1 MHDPVASAKAQE
13 ATHQYTF
20 RPATPA
26 DIPALQSMIASS
38 LRSLGKGYYTDA
50 ELDGSIG
57 YLFGPDSVLIKD
69 QTYYIL
75 HPLNQPLTIC
85 ACGGWSFRK
94 TLYGG
99 DSAPSP
105 LRMPEKRDPAVDRA
119 SIRAIFTS
127 PQYARKGLGTMMMRY
142 CEARAREGKPDETD
156 GFKTL
161 EMGATLSG
169 VQLYER
175 CGYVRSGRVDVVQCP
190 NGEGIRILHMTKD
203 LDEEEAIDGV

>member
-1 MHDPVASAKAQE
+1 MRIR
-13 ATHQYTF
+13 
-20 RPATPA
+20 RPSSTVIKHYPFAEEGGGICTPLLH
-26 DIPALQSMIASS
+26 IALPKT
-38 LRSLGKGYYTDA
+38 RSRNLGSGREGGGELKGSKVDDFA
-50 ELDGSIG
+50 NR
-57 YLFGPDSVLIKD
+57 
-69 QTYYIL
+69 TYYIL
-75 HPLNQPLTIC
+75 HPLNAPLTIC

-142 CEARAREGKPDETD
+142 CEARAREGKAGETE
-156 GFKTL
+156 GFKRL

-175 CGYVRSGRVDVVQCP
+175 CEYVRSGRVDVVQCP

-203 LDEEEAIDGV
+203 LDEEDNIDGI